1 MSGTSERLKS
11 FVAMQPV
18 PEARSWA
25 EKVAARLWMLQTSF
39 ADDPPEARHD
49 YLVEEIERSIKDVVE
64 SRRSEYLAAL
74 MERFPGP
81 ERIDA
86 PYFKPPEVE
95 TAERSAQDVAD
106 ELIARVHEL
115 SSEAKAV
122 LAQKL
127 QALGLFVPQSK
138 SIELPLELLGKLGMT
153 PNETLDEER
162 LIKLFTALLEMVV
175 TLDHLIW
182 NIWKNV
188 EPKSIVRRDQSN
200 ENPRRVIGRYLSGDR
215 EVATLQIKQMLDK
228 TRQLTAGLLSAI
240 GPAGEIFARKYLE
253 KFAPEKIRAGV
264 ESKSPGFISNIEQK
278 CWRRYVELAADLSG
292 QAVEMQFVEG
302 IVAYTEEL
310 ISRSEIRGR

>member
-1 MSGTSERLKS
+1 MSGIPERSEP

-18 PEARSWA
+18 PEARLWA

-39 ADDPPEARHD
+39 ADDPPSTRHD
-49 YLVEEIERSIKDVVE
+49 YLVEEIERSIKDVGE
-64 SRRSEYLAAL
+64 SKRSEYLAAL

-86 PYFKPPEVE
+86 PYFKPPE
-95 TAERSAQDVAD
+95 AQIVQRGPQEIAD
-106 ELIARVHEL
+106 ELIARLPEF
-115 SSEAKAV
+115 SNEAKAV

-127 QALGLFVPQSK
+127 QALGLFASPNRG
-138 SIELPLELLGKLGMT
+138 IELPLELLGKLGIT
-153 PNETLDEER
+153 PKEALDEER

-182 NIWKNV
+182 NVWKNV
-188 EPKSIVRRDQSN
+188 APKSNLRRDQGGD
-200 ENPRRVIGRYLSGDR
+200 NPRRTIGRYLSGDR
-215 EVATLQIKQMLDK
+215 EVATLQITQMLER
-228 TRQLTAGLLSAI
+228 TRQLTAALLSAI
-240 GPAGEIFARKYLE
+240 GPAGEIFARKHLE

-264 ESKSPGFISNIEQK
+264 ESKSPGFISNVELK
-278 CWRRYVELAADLSG
+278 CWRSYVELAADLSG
-292 QAVEMQFVEG
+292 HAVEMQIVDG

>member
-1 MSGTSERLKS
+1 MPGTPERSEL

-18 PEARSWA
+18 PEARLWA

-39 ADDPPEARHD
+39 ADDPPDTRHD
-49 YLVEEIERSIKDVVE
+49 YLVEEIERSIKDVAE
-64 SRRSEYLAAL
+64 SKRSEYLAAL

-86 PYFKPPEVE
+86 PFFKPPE
-95 TAERSAQDVAD
+95 AESTERGPQEVAD
-106 ELIARVHEL
+106 ELIARLPEFTN
-115 SSEAKAV
+115 EAKAV

-127 QALGLFVPQSK
+127 QALGLFVSPNK
-138 SIELPLELLGKLGMT
+138 GIELPLELLGKLGIA
-153 PNETLDEER
+153 PKENLDEER

-182 NIWKNV
+182 NVWKNIA
-188 EPKSIVRRDQSN
+188 PKSSVRRDAVSD
-200 ENPRRVIGRYLSGDR
+200 NPRRTVGRYLAGDR
-215 EVATLQIKQMLDK
+215 EVATLQITRMLEK
-228 TRQLTAGLLSAI
+228 TRQLTGGLLSAI
-240 GPAGEIFARKYLE
+240 GPAGEIFARKHLE
-253 KFAPEKIRAGV
+253 KFAPEKIRASV
-264 ESKSPGFISNIEQK
+264 ESKSPGFISNVELK

-292 QAVEMQFVEG
+292 HAVELQIVDG